1 MNRFEYLLMNTVCD
15 YHVDRFGAN
24 AVVTKEK
31 FFKRWEMRNFT
42 STLQEVMK
50 NNLSTLEYGILKARY
65 ADGLNDA
72 LMEEQF
78 NLYKENI
85 NQIENSA
92 ILTLSSIYAFKELY
106 LGKDA
111 FNALFDSKRHE
122 IDQIMKEANYEE
134 DEED

>member
-15 YHVDRFGAN
+15 YHIDRFGTN

-72 LMEEQF
+72 LIEEQF

-111 FNALFDSKRHE
+111 FNNFFDSKRRE
-122 IDQIMKEANYEE
+122 IEQILKEASYEK

>member
-24 AVVTKEK
+24 AVVTKEN

-72 LMEEQF
+72 LIEEQF

>member
-15 YHVDRFGAN
+15 YHVDRFGIN
-24 AVVTKEK
+24 AIVTKEK
-31 FFKRWEMRNFT
+31 FFRRWEMKDFT
-42 STLQEVMK
+42 PTLQEVMK

-65 ADGLNDA
+65 ADRLNDT
-72 LMEEQF
+72 LIKEQF

-85 NQIENSA
+85 NQIENNAISA
-92 ILTLSSIYAFKELY
+92 LSNIYAFKELY

-111 FNALFDSKRHE
+111 FNNLFDSKRQE
-122 IDQIMKEANYEE
+122 IDQILKEASYEE

>member
-15 YHVDRFGAN
+15 YHVDRFGTN

-72 LMEEQF
+72 LIEEQF

-122 IDQIMKEANYEE
+122 IDQIMKEASYEE

>member
-72 LMEEQF
+72 LIEEQF

>member
-15 YHVDRFGAN
+15 YHVGRFGAN
-24 AVVTKEK
+24 AIVTKEK

-72 LMEEQF
+72 LIEEQF
-78 NLYKENI
+78 NVYKENI
-85 NQIENSA
+85 NQIETSA